1 MEIREV
7 TVFGAAGFVGR
18 NVVRQLAEQGIR
30 IRAACRDPEAAAFLK
45 TMGAVGQIS
54 TPQANLR
61 FPASIEAAVA
71 GADAVINLAGV
82 LYQSGAQSFDAVHVK
97 GAAAIA
103 DAAAKAGVKRL
114 VQMSALGA
122 DANSSAKYSQS
133 KAAGEVAVEA
143 AFPSATILRP
153 SVIFGAEDN
162 FFNLFASLTRFT
174 PALPLIGGGQTK
186 FQPVYVGDVAAAVGR
201 ILDDPT
207 TAGQTF
213 ELGGPRQMSFEEV
226 LRYIVEQTG
235 RKRLFFPWPF
245 ALTKIDAFFLQLM
258 PKPLLTMDQV
268 ELLKSDNV
276 VDGNAPGLDS
286 LGITPTPVESVVPGY
301 LARYRRAGKLTPSR
315 FS

>member
-18 NVVRQLAEQGIR
+18 NVVRQLAENGIR
-30 IRAACRDPEAAAFLK
+30 VRAACRDPEAAAFLK

-54 TPQANLR
+54 IPQANLR
-61 FPASIEAAVA
+61 FPASIEAAVD
-71 GADAVINLAGV
+71 GVDAVINLTGI
-82 LYQSGAQSFDAVHVK
+82 LYQRGAQSFEAVHVS
-97 GAAAIA
+97 GAAVIA
-103 DAAAKAGVKRL
+103 EAAKKAGAKRL
-114 VQMSALGA
+114 IQMSALGA
-122 DANSSAKYSQS
+122 DANSSAKYARS
-133 KAAGEVAVEA
+133 KAAGEAAVEA
-143 AFPSATILRP
+143 AFPGVTILRP

-162 FFNLFASLTRFT
+162 FFNLFASLARFT

-186 FQPVYVGDVAAAVGR
+186 FQPVYVGDVAAAIDH
-201 ILDDPT
+201 ILADPN
-207 TAGQTF
+207 TAGQIF

-226 LRYIVEQTG
+226 LRYITEQTG
-235 RKRLFFPWPF
+235 RKRFFFPWPF

-276 VDGNAPGLDS
+276 IDANAPGLDD
-286 LGITPTPVESVVPGY
+286 LGIVPTPVESVVPGY

>member
-1 MEIREV
+1 
-7 TVFGAAGFVGR
+7 
-18 NVVRQLAEQGIR
+18 VRQLAENGIR
-30 IRAACRDPEAAAFLK
+30 VRAACRDPEAAAFLK

-54 TPQANLR
+54 LPQANLR
-61 FPASIEAAVA
+61 FPASIEAAVD
-71 GADAVINLAGV
+71 GVDAVINLTGI
-82 LYQSGAQSFDAVHVK
+82 LYQRGAQSFEAVHVR

-103 DAAAKAGVKRL
+103 EAAKKAGAKRL
-114 VQMSALGA
+114 IQMSALGA
-122 DANSSAKYSQS
+122 DANSSAKYARS
-133 KAAGEVAVEA
+133 KAAGEAAVEA
-143 AFPSATILRP
+143 AFPGATILRP

-162 FFNLFASLTRFT
+162 FFNLFASLARFT

-186 FQPVYVGDVAAAVGR
+186 FQPVYVGDVAAAIDH
-201 ILDDPT
+201 ILADPN
-207 TAGQTF
+207 TAGQIF

-226 LRYIVEQTG
+226 LRYITEQTG
-235 RKRLFFPWPF
+235 RKRFFFPWPF

-276 VDGNAPGLDS
+276 IDANAPGLDD
-286 LGITPTPVESVVPGY
+286 LGIVPTPVESVVPGY

>member
-18 NVVRQLAEQGIR
+18 NVVRQLAENGIR
-30 IRAACRDPEAAAFLK
+30 VRAACRDPEAAAFLK

-54 TPQANLR
+54 IPQANLR
-61 FPASIEAAVA
+61 FPASIEAAVD
-71 GADAVINLAGV
+71 GVDAVINLTGI
-82 LYQSGAQSFDAVHVK
+82 LYQRGAQSFEAVHVS
-97 GAAAIA
+97 GAAVIA
-103 DAAAKAGVKRL
+103 EAAKKAGAKRL
-114 VQMSALGA
+114 IQMSALGA
-122 DANSSAKYSQS
+122 DANSSAKYARS
-133 KAAGEVAVEA
+133 KAAGEAAVEA
-143 AFPSATILRP
+143 AFPGVTILRP

-162 FFNLFASLTRFT
+162 FFNLFASLARFT

-186 FQPVYVGDVAAAVGR
+186 FQPVYVGDVAAAIDH
-201 ILDDPT
+201 ILADPN
-207 TAGQTF
+207 TAGQIF

-226 LRYIVEQTG
+226 LRYITEQTG
-235 RKRLFFPWPF
+235 RKRFFFPWPF

-276 VDGNAPGLDS
+276 IDGNTPGLDD
-286 LGITPTPVESVVPGY
+286 LGIVPTPVESVVPGY

>member
-30 IRAACRDPEAAAFLK
+30 VRAACRDPEAAAFLK

-114 VQMSALGA
+114 IQMSALGA

-133 KAAGEVAVEA
+133 KAAGEVAVET
-143 AFPSATILRP
+143 AFPGATILRP

-186 FQPVYVGDVAAAVGR
+186 FQPVYVGDVATAVAR
-201 ILDDPT
+201 ILEDPNT
-207 TAGQTF
+207 VGQTF

-276 VDGNAPGLDS
+276 VDGEAPGLDS

>member
-18 NVVRQLAEQGIR
+18 NVVRQLAENGIR
-30 IRAACRDPEAAAFLK
+30 VRAACRDPEAAAFLK

-54 TPQANLR
+54 LPQANLR
-61 FPASIEAAVA
+61 FPASIEAAVD
-71 GADAVINLAGV
+71 GVDAVINLTGI
-82 LYQSGAQSFDAVHVK
+82 LYQRGAQSFEAVHVR

-103 DAAAKAGVKRL
+103 EAAKKAGAKRL
-114 VQMSALGA
+114 IQMSALGA
-122 DANSSAKYSQS
+122 DANSSAKYARS
-133 KAAGEVAVEA
+133 KAAGEAAVEA
-143 AFPSATILRP
+143 AFPGATILRP

-162 FFNLFASLTRFT
+162 FFNLFASLARFT

-186 FQPVYVGDVAAAVGR
+186 FQPVYVGDVAAAIDHILADPNTVGQ
-201 ILDDPT
+201 I
-207 TAGQTF
+207 F

-226 LRYIVEQTG
+226 LRYITEQTG
-235 RKRLFFPWPF
+235 RKRFFFPWPF

-276 VDGNAPGLDS
+276 IDGNAPGLDD
-286 LGITPTPVESVVPGY
+286 LGIVPTPVESVVPGY

>member
-18 NVVRQLAEQGIR
+18 NVVRQLAENGIR
-30 IRAACRDPEAAAFLK
+30 VRAACRDPEAAAFLK

-54 TPQANLR
+54 LPQANLR
-61 FPASIEAAVA
+61 FPASIEAAVD
-71 GADAVINLAGV
+71 GVDAVINLTGI
-82 LYQSGAQSFDAVHVK
+82 LYQRGAQSFEAVHVR

-103 DAAAKAGVKRL
+103 EAAKKAGAKRL
-114 VQMSALGA
+114 IQMSALGA
-122 DANSSAKYSQS
+122 DANSSAKYARS
-133 KAAGEVAVEA
+133 KAAGEAAVEA
-143 AFPSATILRP
+143 AFPGATILRP

-162 FFNLFASLTRFT
+162 FFNLFASLARFT

-186 FQPVYVGDVAAAVGR
+186 FQPVYVGDVAAAIDHILADPNTVG
-201 ILDDPT
+201 
-207 TAGQTF
+207 QVF

-226 LRYIVEQTG
+226 LRYITEQTG
-235 RKRLFFPWPF
+235 RKRFFFPWPF

-276 VDGNAPGLDS
+276 IDGNAPGLDD
-286 LGITPTPVESVVPGY
+286 LGIVPTPVESVVPGY